1 MALHFARKL
10 KEMLP
15 VNSLKYLLHDHLSGL
30 EPARPLKNVHASAL
44 TKPGEVFCPRYY
56 ALSDLEKTKPKDEWV
71 DTASI
76 LTWDMGRD
84 LQDRVVGYFA
94 DMGRAIGHWRCH
106 SCNKM
111 YEFCKRPQKCECGAK
126 NLKPE
131 EVRFESAISGA
142 SCGIDMLVNV
152 GEPKLVIVEI
162 KTMLKDQFKD
172 LVAPL
177 SEHRHRTN
185 LYLRLA
191 AESDHSWSNMVNTEK
206 AIILYTCK
214 GGYTAD
220 PQLKQWGL
228 YDSYSPFK
236 EFPITRNDAQ
246 TDDLNKQ
253 AKVVKDFREGV
264 VGVPCGVCASA
275 ISPRAKKCGKKEAC
289 FSGDYPPK
297 YDWINK

>member
-1 MALHFARKL
+1 MALHFARKI
-10 KEMLP
+10 KEMMP

-30 EPARPLKNVHASAL
+30 QPARPLKNVHASAL
-44 TKPGEVFCPRYY
+44 TKPEGFCPRYY
-56 ALSDLEKTKPKDEWV
+56 ALSDAEQTKPKDEWV
-71 DTASI
+71 DAPSI

-94 DMGRAIGHWRCH
+94 DMGRATGHWQCR
-106 SCNKM
+106 SCGTL
-111 YEFCKRPQKCECGAK
+111 YEFCSRPLKCKCGAK
-126 NLKPE
+126 HLKPE

-142 SCGIDMLVNV
+142 SCGVDMLVDV

-191 AESDHSWSNMVNTEK
+191 AESTHPWSDKVNTER

-220 PQLKQWGL
+220 PQLKEWGL

-236 EFPITRNDAQ
+236 EFTITRNDKQ
-246 TDDLNKQ
+246 TDEISSL
-253 AKVVKDFREGV
+253 AKVVKDYREEK
-264 VGVPCGVCASA
+264 VGMPCGICPTALSK
-275 ISPRAKKCGKKEAC
+275 RAKNCGKKVAC
-289 FSGDYPPK
+289 FSGDFPPV
-297 YDWINK
+297 YDWKNT